1 MVIPIHA
8 YPVMST
14 KEFPTNFTFPNVP
27 VGHRMTQMFPLRCDA
42 PIDFEFQL
50 AYIQP
55 HPAFTVNPMNGKFD
69 IEHSFASSCPLTVA

>member
-1 MVIPIHA
+1 
-8 YPVMST
+8 MST

-69 IEHSFASSCPLTVA
+69 IEHNFASSCPLTVA